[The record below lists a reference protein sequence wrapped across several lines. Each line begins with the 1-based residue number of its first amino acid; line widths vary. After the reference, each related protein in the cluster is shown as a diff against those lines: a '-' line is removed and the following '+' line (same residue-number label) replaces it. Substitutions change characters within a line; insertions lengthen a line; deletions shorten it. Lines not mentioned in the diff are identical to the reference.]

1 MYRIVLP
8 GLGLLLATALEL
20 SPGRGAV
27 AQAPVEIHVEGAPGA
42 APTAEIVSHALA
54 RLDVGECELSI
65 RKTGEG
71 AREGATEPEFLLCE
85 AGASI
90 MPGDTITISLPP
102 LPSGEYRVAGR
113 FHMPREGLP
122 PLVLQAGS
130 SPFRVP

>member
-1 MYRIVLP
+1 VYRIVLP

-54 RLDVGECELSI
+54 RLD
-65 RKTGEG
+65 
-71 AREGATEPEFLLCE
+71 REGATEPEFLLCE